1 MQVNYSKIN
10 CQNKFQKTSFKSN
23 KNNTEFVAVDMP
35 LPYINNCFIGLSLFN
50 PIINSSKNNVL
61 SYLGILGIGMLSCF
75 LPNNKEIVEVDKRNN
90 KDIDVKKHFIK
101 KQGLE
106 ATILTASSL
115 LIANNI
121 SEKKYSSGE
130 KKIQIALCV
139 VAWGISLL
147 NNILGYKKYKES
159 INSGNCE

>member
-1 MQVNYSKIN
+1 MD
-10 CQNKFQKTSFKSN
+10 
-23 KNNTEFVAVDMP
+23 E
-35 LPYINNCFIGLSLFN
+35 
-50 PIINSSKNNVL
+50 
-61 SYLGILGIGMLSCF
+61 
-75 LPNNKEIVEVDKRNN
+75 
-90 KDIDVKKHFIK
+90 IK